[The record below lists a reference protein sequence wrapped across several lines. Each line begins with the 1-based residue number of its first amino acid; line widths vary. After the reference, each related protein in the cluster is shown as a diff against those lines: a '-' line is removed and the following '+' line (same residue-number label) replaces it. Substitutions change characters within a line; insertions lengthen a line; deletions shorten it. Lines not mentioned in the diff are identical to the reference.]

1 MPISIAANS
10 RDISVMVSSGDG
22 GISDHVYIIV
32 SLVLFILYIGQPPSC
47 EGVSVTKLP
56 NGDAQVT

>member
-1 MPISIAANS
+1 
-10 RDISVMVSSGDG
+10 MVSSGDG